1 MFASES
7 LAQALR
13 QLEVYGRDGLPVI
26 SADGRR
32 VEGWIT
38 SATVLRALA
47 RQLAGTSDAAVEARP
62 ARTGAAAMTRRRCCA
77 TRPPRCAGYQ
87 VTELT
92 ITADSPA
99 AGRNLHEVTWPQAG
113 IPVSVLRGRRLGPP
127 DPGITLAEGDRVGLL
142 IAAPSGP
149 ERPHPDGVRGGKD
162 LSRRHH
168 GGRQTAGTNAPCWG
182 RHRSP
187 HRWLV

>member
-1 MFASES
+1 MADGPATSRDDPQALFASES

-47 RQLAGTSDAAVEARP
+47 RQITGTRTAAAEAQAAADGDCREEAEALPHPPTPLAGYEVAEITVTAARP
-62 ARTGAAAMTRRRCCA
+62 SPGGNCTRSRGRRPAFPCHCCA
-77 TRPPRCAGYQ
+77 D
-87 VTELT
+87 V
-92 ITADSPA
+92 
-99 AGRNLHEVTWPQAG
+99 
-113 IPVSVLRGRRLGPP
+113 RLGPP

-142 IAAPSGP
+142 IPTPPGP
-149 ERPHPDGVRGGKD
+149 QH
-162 LSRRHH
+162 RR
-168 GGRQTAGTNAPCWG
+168 
-182 RHRSP
+182 
-187 HRWLV
+187 

>member
-1 MFASES
+1 MTAPPAAGAPANGSGTAAHLAVADGPATSRDDPQALFASES

-47 RQLAGTSDAAVEARP
+47 RQITGTRTVAAEAQAAADGDCREDAEAMPHPPTPLAGYEVAEITV
-62 ARTGAAAMTRRRCCA
+62 T
-77 TRPPRCAGYQ
+77 AG
-87 VTELT
+87 
-92 ITADSPA
+92 SPV
-99 AGRNLHEVTWPQAG
+99 AGRKLHEVAWPQAG
-113 IPVSVLRGRRLGPP
+113 IPVSLLRGRRLGPP

-142 IAAPSGP
+142 IPTPPGP
-149 ERPHPDGVRGGKD
+149 QH
-162 LSRRHH
+162 RR
-168 GGRQTAGTNAPCWG
+168 
-182 RHRSP
+182 
-187 HRWLV
+187 